1 VSQLQLCHSLP
12 AKRDTESSIINRFWI
27 PAFAGMTALMA
38 LY

>member
-27 PAFAGMTALMA
+27 PALMA